1 MLAHAEKARN
11 LIDQARGICIRNKT
25 QPIQFMLT
33 IDEADDFYR
42 TDGGLANGQE
52 ERQIKMEE
60 KLHELRQLGPLV
72 QFEVTATLLAIY
84 MTLMKIGQAD
94 KELNGDVFYV
104 EASREYV
111 DARMLVPPSD
121 AVGNPEFIT
130 SESDLNNNNKYADA
144 KVRAL
149 WKAAAEHRPP
159 AGRCGALLLDAT
171 TAAVRAGGRTV
182 GIYDKAGE
190 LMRLHPHAIAVI
202 VSGAEIAWATATP
215 LPDRPQDGRPLG
227 QQPNIFR
234 GKAKIF
240 TNVLQDIDR
249 YYPERPVFV
258 FGYSQLV
265 RGISYRSSRRVP
277 SHFILLYK
285 DGTSLCRLVQA
296 AGRAMGEQ
304 ASVLRA
310 NGFMDVKL
318 LTQTQDFDA
327 IRAYPEFLKT
337 VGERMSSGM
346 TLKAA
351 LEQQFAGKY
360 NVFHG
365 KTVGQKKLHLEDLQ
379 QTLKFAPSH
388 PGELIGATAE
398 DEMMGT
404 QGRGLMRAILEL
416 LIVAVAYEEEE
427 GKSVKE
433 INEELSKGDWDQY
446 FEQDSP
452 HDAEELSLPRI
463 RAALK
468 VMCRPNGNRPEV
480 VLRTNGPRFYLNAEG
495 VDKLPGRQNP
505 LFRDPSPEEL
515 AIIDDC
521 CAICCEPMTDAAKEL
536 RPCGHY
542 FHNKCL
548 RSWLEQSRSCP
559 VCRASLA
566 HDPSGPS
573 SATRRGQHG
582 PVASAGVLTSS
593 AGGGPSGVGAVPAG
607 ATTMGER
614 APTPLQPQRSRCRHV
629 GSVVDQSAVPMA
641 FDDED
646 GPAFSDGSTFSD
658 GCASVD
664 GESMPRVSG
673 ESMPR
678 VEHEPTAEP
687 LPIAA
692 GGLQGRQGSSVA
704 AAAATTSSAETT
716 LFATTSPTLEVA
728 LDRTKKP
735 PPRWTKKTDFGKFLG
750 YTHPSY
756 RTPNGKLRMHTL
768 PQAWRVYDEQQQQ
781 REGAGPSFVEGPP
794 TPPFNRSAS
803 FTLRLEREL
812 ESAQQAA
819 ADELSYHQTSQEA
832 ASLLSNY
839 PVEDVD

>member
-1 MLAHAEKARN
+1 MMIYCTTSSVLAHAEKARN

-42 TDGGLANGQE
+42 TDGGLADGQ

-84 MTLMKIGQAD
+84 MALIKIGQAD

-202 VSGAEIAWATATP
+202 VSGAEIAWTTATP

-227 QQPNIFR
+227 QPPNVFR
-234 GKAKIF
+234 GKAKLF
-240 TNVLQDIDR
+240 SCVLQNIDC

-310 NGFMDVKL
+310 NGFTDVKL

-337 VGERMSSGM
+337 VKERMSSGM

-351 LEQQFAGKY
+351 LEQQFFGKY

-365 KTVGQKKLHLEDLQ
+365 KTVGQKKLHLENLQ
-379 QTLKFAPSH
+379 QNLKFAPSH
-388 PGELIGATAE
+388 PGELMGADAE
-398 DEMMGT
+398 DKIMGT
-404 QGRGLMRAILEL
+404 QGHGLMRAILEL
-416 LIVAVAYEEEE
+416 LIAAVAYEEEE
-427 GKSVKE
+427 GKSVKD

-452 HDAEELSLPRI
+452 HDTEDLSLPRI

-515 AIIDDC
+515 AMVDDC
-521 CAICCEPMTDAAKEL
+521 CAICRDPMTEAAKEL
-536 RPCGHY
+536 HSCGHY
-542 FHNKCL
+542 FHFKCL

-566 HDPSGPS
+566 HHPSGPPS
-573 SATRRGQHG
+573 TTRRAQHG
-582 PVASAGVLTSS
+582 PVAGAGVRTSS
-593 AGGGPSGVGAVPAG
+593 AGGGSSGVGAVPAG
-607 ATTMGER
+607 ATTIGEC
-614 APTPLQPQRSRCRHV
+614 APTPLQPLRARCQHV
-629 GSVVDQSAVPMA
+629 GPVVDQSAVPMA
-641 FDDED
+641 FDDGD
-646 GPAFSDGSTFSD
+646 GPAFSD

-664 GESMPRVSG
+664 GESI
-673 ESMPR
+673 PR
-678 VEHEPTAEP
+678 VEHVPTAEP

-692 GGLQGRQGSSVA
+692 SGLQGRQGPSLVA
-704 AAAATTSSAETT
+704 AAAAAATSSVEMT

-735 PPRWTKKTDFGKFLG
+735 PPRWIKKMDFGKFLG
-750 YTHPSY
+750 YTHPSC
-756 RTPNGKLRMHTL
+756 RTPNGKLRMHSL

-781 REGAGPSFVEGPP
+781 REGAGPSFVEGPHP
-794 TPPFNRSAS
+794 PPFNRSAS

-812 ESAQQAA
+812 ERAQQAA